1 MSISLEQIKHLAH
14 LSRLEFSEEELKEMQ
29 GDMGKILEFVA
40 QIDALDLEGVE
51 PLTQMSESTDVMR
64 DDQAQGMLPKEE
76 ALKNAF
82 LGTFFHCT
90 LATVVLSYPAR
101 AGLQLPKIRPQ
112 RSRTRIM
119 LRPMPQTRTPTR
131 PACATR

>member
-14 LSRLEFSEEELKEMQ
+14 LSRLEFSKEELEEMQ

-64 DDQAQGMLPKEE
+64 DDQAKGMLPKEE
-76 ALKNAF
+76 ALKNAPDANSDYF
-82 LGTFFHCT
+82 R
-90 LATVVLSYPAR
+90 V
-101 AGLQLPKIRPQ
+101 PKFGKKV
-112 RSRTRIM
+112 
-119 LRPMPQTRTPTR
+119 
-131 PACATR
+131 

>member
-14 LSRLEFSEEELKEMQ
+14 LSRLEFSEEKLKEMQ

-64 DDQAQGMLPKEE
+64 EDEAKGMLPKEE
-76 ALKNAF
+76 ALKNAPDANSDYF
-82 LGTFFHCT
+82 R
-90 LATVVLSYPAR
+90 V
-101 AGLQLPKIRPQ
+101 PKFGKK
-112 RSRTRIM
+112 
-119 LRPMPQTRTPTR
+119 
-131 PACATR
+131 A